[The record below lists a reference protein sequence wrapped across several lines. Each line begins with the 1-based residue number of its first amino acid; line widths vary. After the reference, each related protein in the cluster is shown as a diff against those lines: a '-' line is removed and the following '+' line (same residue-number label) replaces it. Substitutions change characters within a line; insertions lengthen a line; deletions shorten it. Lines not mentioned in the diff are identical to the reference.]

1 MKQDTHDMI
10 QRTSIGL
17 LGTAGSWTL
26 QDISTVGS
34 IAVSVATV
42 TYLLVQIIKL
52 LREMYLREK
61 AIDESSKE

>member
-17 LGTAGSWTL
+17 LGTASSWTL

-61 AIDESSKE
+61 AIDESQQE